1 MYNINI
7 SSSTDS
13 QVSSLNAAGAFV
25 LMNKDEFLNANFLQ
39 IWFFFSCH
47 FQVILELHNTKKLK
61 SFGLRATF
69 FPLVWRTLK
78 LKVRVGCKLPDAN
91 KAWLWI
97 SMFPIILMQVL
108 FLLIVYILKYSFQL
122 NNVWSIT
129 ASVCCPLML
138 CTVITFQH
146 SDKVWSHCT
155 KRLN

>member
-1 MYNINI
+1 
-7 SSSTDS
+7 
-13 QVSSLNAAGAFV
+13 
-25 LMNKDEFLNANFLQ
+25 MN
-39 IWFFFSCH
+39 FFSYH

-61 SFGLRATF
+61 VLA
-69 FPLVWRTLK
+69 LVWHFSHWCGEPLNWRFASLTM
-78 LKVRVGCKLPDAN
+78 VFSGCKLPDAN

-122 NNVWSIT
+122 NNLWSIT

-146 SDKVWSHCT
+146 SDTVWSHCT
-155 KRLN
+155 KRLNKWIKIVSEKLFLLSLHLFFCLY